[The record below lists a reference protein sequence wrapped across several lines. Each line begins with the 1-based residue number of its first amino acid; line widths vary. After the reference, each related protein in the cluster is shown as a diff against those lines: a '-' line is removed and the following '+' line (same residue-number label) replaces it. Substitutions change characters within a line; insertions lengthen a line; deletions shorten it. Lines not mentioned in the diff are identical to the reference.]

1 MTAVIERIDDRTER
15 FEREALPCRDQMYL
29 AALRMTRNADDA
41 WDLVQETYAKA
52 FASFDQ
58 YESGTNARAWLHR
71 ILTNT
76 YITTYRKKQRQPH
89 NEPNRHGDQI
99 EDWQVSRAQ
108 AHTSDG
114 GRSAE
119 NEALD
124 RIGDAVIVDAMS
136 ELSED
141 RRNAVYL
148 ADIEGLSYAEI
159 ANIMGTPIGTVM
171 SRLHR
176 GRRQLR
182 DALSSYVRSH
192 GLLRRPGATAD
203 ATSDAA

>member
-1 MTAVIERIDDRTER
+1 MVAVIERTDDRTAR
-15 FEREALPCRDQMYL
+15 FEREALPCRDQLYL

-41 WDLVQETYAKA
+41 GDLLQETYAKA

-58 YESGTNARAWLHR
+58 YRPGTNVRAWLHR

-89 NEPNRHGDQI
+89 NEPNRRGDQI
-99 EDWQVSRAQ
+99 EDWQLSQAQ
-108 AHTSDG
+108 LHTSDG

-119 NEALD
+119 TEALD
-124 RIGDAVIVDAMS
+124 RIGDAVIVDAMAG
-136 ELSED
+136 LSED

-148 ADIEGLSYAEI
+148 ADVEGLSYAEI
-159 ANIMGTPIGTVM
+159 ARIMDTPIGTVM

-182 DALSSYVRSH
+182 EALTSYVRSH
-192 GLLRRPGATAD
+192 GLLRRPGATA
-203 ATSDAA
+203 AA

>member
-1 MTAVIERIDDRTER
+1 MAAVIELTDLTELTDR
-15 FEREALPCRDQMYL
+15 FEREALPHRDQMYL

-41 WDLVQETYAKA
+41 WDLLQETYAKA

-58 YESGTNARAWLHR
+58 FEPGTNARAWLQR

-108 AHTSDG
+108 AHSSSG

-124 RIGDAVIVDAMS
+124 RIGDAVIVDALAS
-136 ELSED
+136 LSED
-141 RRNAVYL
+141 RRQAVYL

-159 ANIMGTPIGTVM
+159 AKIMETPIGTVM

-182 DALSSYVRSH
+182 QTLESYVRAH
-192 GLLRRPGATAD
+192 GLLRRPGATAPE
-203 ATSDAA
+203 AA